1 MPPGD
6 ENGVIELRLQNGTCG
21 EIKLIV
27 ENTNEAE
34 EIHLKDI
41 TLLWS
46 INLFDYS
53 NIAHIG
59 SDKSKLSPGSI
70 FVCP

>member
-6 ENGVIELRLQNGTCG
+6 ENGVIELRVQIGALE

-27 ENTNEAE
+27 ENTNETE
-34 EIHLKDI
+34 RIQLLDI

-46 INLFDYS
+46 VKFFDYS
-53 NIAHIG
+53 DIARIG
-59 SDKSKLSPGSI
+59 REKGKISPGILISS
-70 FVCP
+70 